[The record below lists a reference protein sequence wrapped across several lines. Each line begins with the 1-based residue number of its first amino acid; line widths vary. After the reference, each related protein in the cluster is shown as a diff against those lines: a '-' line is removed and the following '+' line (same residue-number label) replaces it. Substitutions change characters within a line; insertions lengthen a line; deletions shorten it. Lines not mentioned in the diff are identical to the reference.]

1 MPRASWR
8 GFLRLSLVSCPI
20 YLSPAATRTTP
31 IRLHQVWRPAPADV
45 DEDAL
50 PGRGGEQQGSER
62 SVTRL
67 HADSAAPDGEQSPVA
82 TRITLRPH
90 DPGTGEE
97 IEKREVVKGY
107 EYSRGQFLTFTDD
120 ELKALDVESSKVVDL
135 EKFVAGSDIDPVY
148 FDSPYYLYPDGP
160 IAIEALRVIGA
171 AMAQAG
177 VVGLGRLT
185 LSRRERMV
193 MVEQRGTGMGLFT
206 LRAAG
211 EVRAP
216 QFGSVEGDLDAEMVA
231 IAGTIIRLR
240 TGNFDPSTYHD
251 RYQEA
256 LQQLI
261 EAKMKGVTIELRAVS
276 TPSPV
281 IDLMAALK
289 RSLAQEPSAPELRT
303 AKRKQPKQAPDRR
316 QPALLLPLTG
326 ARKRNQRPSA
336 DPAVTSIKKRSRGA

>member
-20 YLSPAATRTTP
+20 YLSPATTRTKP
-31 IRLHQVWRPAPADV
+31 IRLHQVWQPAPADV
-45 DEDAL
+45 DEDDL
-50 PGRGGEQQGSER
+50 PDRSGGQQGSER
-62 SVTRL
+62 PLTRL
-67 HADSAAPDGEQSPVA
+67 RADSAAPDGEQSPAA

-90 DPGTGEE
+90 DPGTGEG
-97 IEKREVVKGY
+97 IEKGQIVKGY
-107 EYSRGQFLTFTDD
+107 ESSRGQFLTFSD
-120 ELKALDVESSKVVDL
+120 EERKALDVESSKVVDL
-135 EKFVAGSDIDPVY
+135 EKFVAGSDINPVY
-148 FDSPYYLYPDGP
+148 FDSPYYVYPDGP
-160 IAIEALRVIGA
+160 IAVEALRVIGA
-171 AMAQAG
+171 AMAEAG

-193 MVEQRGTGMGLFT
+193 MVEPRGTGMALFT

-216 QFGSVEGDLDAEMVA
+216 QFGSAEGDLDAEMVA
-231 IAGTIIRLR
+231 IAGAIIRQR
-240 TGNFDPSTYHD
+240 NGNFDPSTYHD

-261 EAKMKGVTIELRAVS
+261 EAKMKGVTIEPRAVS

-289 RSLAQEPSAPELRT
+289 RSLAQEPPAPEQST
-303 AKRKQPKQAPDRR
+303 AKRQRTKQASDRR
-316 QPALLLPLTG
+316 QPALLLPVTG
-326 ARKRNQRPSA
+326 DRKRHQPPSA
-336 DPAVTSIKKRSRGA
+336 DWAVNRVNKRSKGA